1 MRVWGF
7 KYGTFGIRKEWMLD
21 FLSRGKEFFE
31 NNSLGPKQIEAFV
44 YYLRDIE
51 LIDKKLNLTEL
62 FSILK
67 EVFEREGIYSKVLWG
82 VIWINL
88 CFNSPLFNWWTN
100 IPPGRYTRE
109 DIINLLAN
117 SYGKMNRSVINGYSS
132 IIETLSKSP
141 IGELLGQ
148 GIVERKGR
156 LVNVIKN
163 SSKDTPSILVLYN
176 LYKFSERKKVYK
188 INLKEIEE
196 DSLSPQKIFSLF
208 SSEVEENIIKSS
220 AYDSFY
226 TIDFEDQKT
235 NILLKEDINS
245 IKLLKT
251 YLWGAYKN
259 EV

>member
-1 MRVWGF
+1 MRVCGF
-7 KYGTFGIRKEWMLD
+7 KYGTFGIRREWMLD

-67 EVFEREGIYSKVLWG
+67 EVFKKEWVYSKVLWG

-88 CFNSPLFNWWTN
+88 CFNSPLFNWWAN
-100 IPPGRYTRE
+100 MPPGKYTKE
-109 DIINLLAN
+109 EIINLIAG
-117 SYGKMNRSVINGYSS
+117 SYGKMNRYVINGYSS

-148 GIVERKGR
+148 GIIEKKGR
-156 LVNVIKN
+156 VVSVIKN
-163 SSKDTPSILVLYN
+163 SSNDVPSILVLYN
-176 LYKFSERKKVYK
+176 LYKFSERKGVYK

-196 DSLSPQKIFSLF
+196 DSL
-208 SSEVEENIIKSS
+208 
-220 AYDSFY
+220 
-226 TIDFEDQKT
+226 
-235 NILLKEDINS
+235 
-245 IKLLKT
+245 
-251 YLWGAYKN
+251 
-259 EV
+259 